1 MCAAADKARRAG
13 LRGVPNI
20 DIERFMSL
28 DDDQLRTVLQGFIDS
43 FVFIPHRIHRAIGDS
58 GGTPTTNDLPLYLCS
73 HF

>member
-13 LRGVPNI
+13 SRGVPNL

-43 FVFIPHRIHRAIGDS
+43 FSFIPHRIYREIGDS
-58 GGTPTTNDLPLYLCS
+58 DS
-73 HF
+73 V